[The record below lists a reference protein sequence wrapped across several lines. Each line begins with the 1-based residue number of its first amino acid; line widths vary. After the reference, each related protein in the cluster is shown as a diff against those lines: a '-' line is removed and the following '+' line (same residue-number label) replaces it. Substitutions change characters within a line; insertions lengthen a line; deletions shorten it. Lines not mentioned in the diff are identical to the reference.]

1 MAPATAPWPRRARSD
16 SIAVAM
22 RQSLPSRAVLAA
34 VALLLLMMSGHT
46 EPQFPLLTGRVV
58 DEAGILSRETR
69 DRLTAMLA
77 QHEQE
82 TRQQVVVVTSPSLG
96 GLAIEEYGYQL
107 GRRWGIGEK
116 GRDTGALLIVAPNE
130 RKVRIEVGYGLED
143 RLTDA
148 VSRTIIEQS
157 ILPAF
162 RRGDFNAGV
171 YDGTAAMLRAL
182 GGTAASTAAGAR
194 RPATPAD
201 YDWPDLLALIIMALL
216 LWRAFYW
223 LVASGQP
230 RGGRYYHPGVWIGG
244 VPSGGGFSGGGGGF
258 SGGGGSFGGGGA
270 SGGW

>member
-1 MAPATAPWPRRARSD
+1 MPPARARWPRRGRSD
-16 SIAVAM
+16 TIAVAM

-34 VALLLLMMSGHT
+34 LALLLLMMSGHA
-46 EPQFPLLTGRVV
+46 ELQFPLLTGRVV

-69 DRLTAMLA
+69 DQLTAMLA

-82 TRQQVVVVTSPSLG
+82 TRQQVVVVTLPSLG

-162 RRGDFNAGV
+162 RGGDFNAGV

-182 GGTAASTAAGAR
+182 GGTAAPTAAGAR
-194 RPATPAD
+194 RPATPDA
-201 YDWPDLLALIIMALL
+201 YDWPDLLAFIIMALL

-223 LVASGQP
+223 FVASSHP
-230 RGGRYYHPGVWIGG
+230 RRGRYYPGVWIGG
-244 VPSGGGFSGGGGGF
+244 VPSGGGGFSGGGGGF